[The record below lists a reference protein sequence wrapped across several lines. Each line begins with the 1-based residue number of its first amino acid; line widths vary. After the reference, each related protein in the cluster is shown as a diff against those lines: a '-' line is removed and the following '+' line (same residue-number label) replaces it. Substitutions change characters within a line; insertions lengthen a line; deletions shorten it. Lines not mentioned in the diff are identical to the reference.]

1 MPHEV
6 LSKYLTIRQPQM
18 NSTISNSIIHF
29 IIYQTLCSVYF
40 MLYNMA
46 ITHVHL
52 KKVQFK
58 LLIANLLRTNG
69 FLL

>member
-6 LSKYLTIRQPQM
+6 LSKYLTIRQM

-29 IIYQTLCSVYF
+29 IFYQTLCSVYF
-40 MLYNMA
+40 TLYNMA

>member
-6 LSKYLTIRQPQM
+6 LSKYLTIRQM

-40 MLYNMA
+40 TLYNMA